1 MIDSKDYKYG
11 FFKGVAM
18 RFIDINKMKN
28 VNQNEKRNKIPDSW
42 LGIYVPILKNSHIVY

>member
-18 RFIDINKMKN
+18 RFIDINKMKT
-28 VNQNEKRNKIPDSW
+28 VNQNEKRNKF
-42 LGIYVPILKNSHIVY
+42 